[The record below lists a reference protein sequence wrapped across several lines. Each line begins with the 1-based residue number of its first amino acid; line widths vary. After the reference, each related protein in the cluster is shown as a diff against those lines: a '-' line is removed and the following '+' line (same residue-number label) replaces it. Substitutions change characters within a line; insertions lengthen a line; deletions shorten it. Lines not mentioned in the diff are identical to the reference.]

1 MGWHELVNI
10 QAPKDRAWAR
20 DERALDLLA
29 KCLEVRCA
37 QYVAGPSQS
46 SPTGMIRCC
55 ARKVRKCDVCLQVD
69 PSKRISAET
78 ALAHE
83 YFTSYACLF
92 SPSFSTYYTSIASY
106 SHPPLSLPLQPF
118 LQPPLSLPWLLSF
131 SPQCVCVKNAPKHG
145 ELWCLFTVKCH
156 Q

>member
-1 MGWHELVNI
+1 MVARYAAVGWHELVNI

-29 KCLEVRCA
+29 KCLEVRCNV
-37 QYVAGPSQS
+37 QYVAVPSRS
-46 SPTGMIRCC
+46 FPNGIIRCC
-55 ARKVRKCDVCLQVD
+55 VCDLGPQVD

-92 SPSFSTYYTSIASY
+92 SPTFSAYYTSNRVLFSPASTTAVLQT
-106 SHPPLSLPLQPF
+106 PPLSPLA
-118 LQPPLSLPWLLSF
+118 PLSL
-131 SPQCVCVKNAPKHG
+131 APLILQSAARPTRRPG
-145 ELWCLFTVKCH
+145 GPT
-156 Q
+156 